1 MPKLTL
7 EDLITA
13 HPEEIEKIIQSR
25 KGSSFLDESDFVA
38 DQLKSAS
45 LRKELAKSASNAKAF
60 EKDLK
65 RLSSNPEK
73 ALKYS
78 TSNQAKVDDIIKN
91 YELDQILNKD
101 RSQIARDLVEDFN
114 RFGEGSPSPEAELE
128 KQLAKEQVNRKAS
141 IFDSPA
147 QKLER
152 ELSRREI
159 ARGAKGYIDPES
171 PVIRAMNTPEITKQF
186 QSEMGVKEY
195 TPPTFRSNEVGQ

>member
-1 MPKLTL
+1 
-7 EDLITA
+7 
-13 HPEEIEKIIQSR
+13 
-25 KGSSFLDESDFVA
+25 
-38 DQLKSAS
+38 
-45 LRKELAKSASNAKAF
+45 
-60 EKDLK
+60 
-65 RLSSNPEK
+65 
-73 ALKYS
+73 
-78 TSNQAKVDDIIKN
+78 
-91 YELDQILNKD
+91 
-101 RSQIARDLVEDFN
+101 
-114 RFGEGSPSPEAELE
+114 LE